1 MKEKKST
8 TSSGP
13 TTSLESPKASSRQKS
28 CSRTS
33 IAPSKIVNSDTVEYR
48 VQGGN
53 VKLSEGEFGG
63 KQVSEVMLKFQKYP
77 TKFVKDSNDLQK
89 LIGFYRSLFDN
100 SFGIDKI
107 KYKLKLNYLT
117 NQKDKR
123 DNPPSKKLEKL
134 KKERLEKPEKD
145 RIRAE
150 EDKIKV
156 EEETKNKAKKENE
169 EAWKKLGQI
178 PAWKVVVGILFII
191 FLISKCNS

>member
-1 MKEKKST
+1 M
-8 TSSGP
+8 
-13 TTSLESPKASSRQKS
+13 A
-28 CSRTS
+28 
-33 IAPSKIVNSDTVEYR
+33 
-48 VQGGN
+48 
-53 VKLSEGEFGG
+53 
-63 KQVSEVMLKFQKYP
+63 
-77 TKFVKDSNDLQK
+77 
-89 LIGFYRSLFDN
+89 
-100 SFGIDKI
+100 
-107 KYKLKLNYLT
+107 

-134 KKERLEKPEKD
+134 RKERLEKPEKD